1 MRFPPVLYRHAATA
15 LLLGTALCA
24 SHAQGK
30 YPDKPVRVV
39 VPFPAGSA
47 SDNIGR
53 QVLQE
58 VGPLLGGT
66 FFVDNRAGAAGFIGM
81 DLASKA
87 AADGY
92 TLVVSSSSTH
102 SINPWVFKKLPYDPI
117 GGSTNISCLATLPQV
132 IVVAA
137 DSPFKNLRQL
147 VDFGKANPGKLS
159 YAWGTSS
166 AQVAS
171 AAFTR
176 IGGFHAEPIPYKGA
190 ADGLLSLLRGDT
202 QFMVVDLT
210 SSMAQIRGGKLKALA
225 IASDSGSAR
234 LPGVPSFRDAGIP
247 GYDMVTW
254 VGLSAPA
261 GVPRGI
267 SESIAKAVEVAM
279 HKDSIKQRYADWGI
293 EACAAGQAAFEKFV
307 LEQQGI
313 WKTKIQE
320 VGIAPQ

>member
-1 MRFPPVLYRHAATA
+1 MRRSFLPYRHTATA
-15 LLLGTALCA
+15 LLLGTALCFA
-24 SHAQGK
+24 QAQGK

-58 VGPLLGGT
+58 VGPLLGGS
-66 FFVDNRAGAAGFIGM
+66 FFLDNRAGAAGFIGM

-92 TLVVSSSSTH
+92 TLVISSSSTH
-102 SINPWVFKKLPYDPI
+102 SINPWVFKKLPYDAI

-137 DSPFKNLRQL
+137 DSPFQTIRQL
-147 VDFGKANPGKLS
+147 TDFGKAHPGKLS
-159 YAWGTSS
+159 YAYGTSS
-166 AQVAS
+166 SQVAS

-176 IGGFHAEPIPYKGA
+176 IGGFKAEAIPYKGA

-210 SSMAQIRGGKLKALA
+210 SSMGHIRGGKLKALA

-234 LPGVPSFRDAGIP
+234 LPGVPSFREAGIP
-247 GYDMVTW
+247 GYNMVTW

-261 GVPRGI
+261 GVPRDI
-267 SESIAKAVEVAM
+267 SEGIAKAVEAAM

-293 EACAAGQAAFEKFV
+293 EACANGQAAFESFV
-307 LEQQGI
+307 IEQQGI

-320 VGIAPQ
+320 VGITPQ